1 MECAACGGMPTA
13 TKTYTWK
20 NAEMSTR
27 QLHPASFTSVE
38 EPVEESA
45 AVTTFQNSVDLRSS
59 SCDPGAPDKPSSQEE
74 TESVCQSVSLQTQ
87 TQQTQ
92 LTQQTHRVFSSL
104 QANIEGSHAV
114 FSQ

>member
-1 MECAACGGMPTA
+1 M
-13 TKTYTWK
+13 
-20 NAEMSTR
+20 
-27 QLHPASFTSVE
+27 E

-59 SCDPGAPDKPSSQEE
+59 SCDPGAPDKPSVQEE

-87 TQQTQ
+87 TQ
-92 LTQQTHRVFSSL
+92 LTQQTQRVFSSL
-104 QANIEGSHAV
+104 QVNIEGSHAV